1 MKENVE
7 MDEKRIEQRHS
18 VNHEFESLGDF
29 VREYVLNVS
38 RGGAFIRSA
47 EVLPIGTSVRVKFTI
62 VDGAILT
69 IEGEGR
75 VARAVL
81 PTESDEPGMGVVFTS
96 LTEASR
102 QALEQIVTLREP

>member
-1 MKENVE
+1 
-7 MDEKRIEQRHS
+7 MDEKRSALRHA
-18 VNHEFESLGDF
+18 VNHEFATLGDF
-29 VREYVLNVS
+29 VREYVLNIS

-47 EVLPIGTSVRVKFTI
+47 EVLPVGTAVRVKFTV
-62 VDGAILT
+62 VDDDIFI

-96 LTEASR
+96 LTDESR
-102 QALEQIVTLREP
+102 KALECLVTLREP

>member
-1 MKENVE
+1 
-7 MDEKRIEQRHS
+7 MDEKREEARHS
-18 VNHEFESLGDF
+18 VNHEFGTLGEF

-47 EVLPIGTSVRVKFTI
+47 EVLPVGTAVRVKFTI
-62 VDGAILT
+62 VDEDILT

-81 PTESDEPGMGVVFTS
+81 PTESEEPGIGVVFTS

-102 QALEQIVTLREP
+102 DALERLVTLKDPVLG

>member
-1 MKENVE
+1 
-7 MDEKRIEQRHS
+7 MDEKRGALRHA
-18 VNHEFESLGDF
+18 VNHEFATLGEF

-47 EVLPIGTSVRVKFTI
+47 EVLPVGTAVRVKFTV
-62 VDGAILT
+62 VDDDILI

-81 PTESDEPGMGVVFTS
+81 PTESEEPGMGVVFTS
-96 LTEASR
+96 LTEESR
-102 QALEQIVTLREP
+102 KALERLVTLKEPS

>member
-1 MKENVE
+1 MKVSAD
-7 MDEKRIEQRHS
+7 MDEKREEQRHA
-18 VNHEFESLGDF
+18 VNHEFETLGDF

-47 EVLPIGTSVRVKFTI
+47 EVLPVGTSVRVKFTI
-62 VDGAILT
+62 VDAGILT

-81 PTESDEPGMGVVFTS
+81 PTESEEPGMGVVFTS
-96 LTEASR
+96 LTEESR
-102 QALEQIVTLREP
+102 KALEEIVTLREP